1 MKINVKIKGIIFLL
15 IISLFMSAC
24 KEKQHAEIKYG
35 LVNDSVDK
43 VLDKAEEM
51 ENNMKNETSEDTK
64 AANEKAT
71 ETIYGMEDIN

>member
-1 MKINVKIKGIIFLL
+1 MKINVKITGVIFFL
-15 IISLFMSAC
+15 IISLFLAAC

-51 ENNMKNETSEDTK
+51 ESNMKNEISEDTK
-64 AANEKAT
+64 VVNEKAT